1 MLLFLHNRYPP
12 YFCHLSERSQFVR
25 HSKSYRNDSIL
36 KMVMFEFGSESIP
49 DLIKFFVNE
58 KMANILGWVLLVFQ
72 QVELAFN

>member
-1 MLLFLHNRYPP
+1 
-12 YFCHLSERSQFVR
+12 
-25 HSKSYRNDSIL
+25 
-36 KMVMFEFGSESIP
+36 MFEFGSESIP